1 MQVSTHRKQKKRK
14 CRFLHVDNI
23 HNDHRARLGR
33 GSRPGQS
40 LPHGRSRT
48 CPRVVCI
55 DPRQAPRG
63 RSRRECPHGQSDCHC
78 PRLNL
83 ILLCVCVCVC
93 MCVFVCVLTTQ
104 HSTRDHNTR
113 PFSHLN
119 FPLPSSR
126 GECGELHC
134 QQGEGLSPHDLL
146 CLQEALHQ
154 ETKDWPC

>member
-48 CPRVVCI
+48 CPRAVCI

-83 ILLCVCVCVC
+83 ILLCVCVCVY
-93 MCVFVCVLTTQ
+93 VCVCVCVNNTTQ
-104 HSTRDHNTR
+104 HKRSQHKTI
-113 PFSHLN
+113 
-119 FPLPSSR
+119 LPP
-126 GECGELHC
+126 ELPPPI
-134 QQGEGLSPHDLL
+134 LSWGMWGVTLS
-146 CLQEALHQ
+146 AGGGAF
-154 ETKDWPC
+154 TS